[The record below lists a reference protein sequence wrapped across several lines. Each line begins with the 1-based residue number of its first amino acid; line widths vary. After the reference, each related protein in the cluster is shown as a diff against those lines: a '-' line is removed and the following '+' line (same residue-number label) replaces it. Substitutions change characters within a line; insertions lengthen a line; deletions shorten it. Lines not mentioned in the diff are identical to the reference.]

1 MLAKN
6 SIKSTGPVEQK
17 YRRFPF
23 GLDSPHMN
31 IHSEILNDSAV
42 LGSKLREIR
51 RVRKWTLK
59 DFKNASGG
67 EIKDVVL
74 GSYERGSRSISVSKL
89 NTIAQIYEVPIEV
102 FFGKNQKTH
111 LKHNAQTI
119 VIDLRKLREA
129 DERNNATVLL
139 SIREFTSGVARMRQD
154 WNGEIISL
162 RNADV
167 TFLAIMASVTTV
179 ELIKEYE
186 DSKILFG
193 TKG

>member
-1 MLAKN
+1 
-6 SIKSTGPVEQK
+6 
-17 YRRFPF
+17 
-23 GLDSPHMN
+23 
-31 IHSEILNDSAV
+31 
-42 LGSKLREIR
+42 
-51 RVRKWTLK
+51 LK
-59 DFKNASGG
+59 DFENASGG

-102 FFGKNQKTH
+102 FFGKNQKTR
-111 LKHNAQTI
+111 LEHNAQTI

-154 WNGEIISL
+154 WIGEILSL

-186 DSKILFG
+186 GLRILFG

>member
-6 SIKSTGPVEQK
+6 STKSTGPVEQK
-17 YRRFPF
+17 YGRFPL
-23 GLDSPHMN
+23 GLDSLHMN
-31 IHSEILNDSAV
+31 THSEIPSDSEV
-42 LGSKLREIR
+42 LGRKLREIR

-59 DFKNASGG
+59 DFENASDG

-74 GSYERGSRSISVSKL
+74 GSYERGSRSMSVSKL
-89 NTIAQIYEVPIEV
+89 RTIAQIYEVPIEV
-102 FFGKNQKTH
+102 FFGNNQKTH
-111 LKHNAQTI
+111 LEHNAQTI